1 MSDQKPQTT
10 PFFYKKL
17 QSGFYVG
24 CWLINFQKQGMIMAF
39 RVFNQAIFL
48 RVGNAF
54 ELFGK
59 WRFTTKNAIH
69 NEHHTWFL
77 HFMELFVFEI
87 QDDFV
92 REELEKALARF
103 RGMNLGNV

>member
-59 WRFTTKNAIH
+59 WRFQIINRK
-69 NEHHTWFL
+69 L
-77 HFMELFVFEI
+77 LRMP
-87 QDDFV
+87 
-92 REELEKALARF
+92 
-103 RGMNLGNV
+103 